1 MFPLVFT
8 VILLLLCISKT
19 IVLGTPKIPHKSCSA
34 MFENIFMDIS
44 IFLLTFR
51 DTMCYIIIT
60 KTTLRKEVVQMA
72 NIGYIRVS
80 TTHQNTD
87 RQHELFNTKGIVL
100 DKVFEEKISGK
111 NTNRPALQSM
121 LEYIR
126 CGDTVFVESYSRLAR
141 STSDLIYLVTTLKD
155 KGVNFVSL
163 KENVDTSTP
172 AGQLVF
178 TIFAGLAQFE
188 RETIK
193 ERQREG
199 IDLALKEGRAYGRPA
214 AVISD
219 TFTEHYQQWK
229 SGNIKAV
236 DFMRIENIPH
246 STFYK
251 LVKRYEKANN
261 ITE

>member
-1 MFPLVFT
+1 
-8 VILLLLCISKT
+8 
-19 IVLGTPKIPHKSCSA
+19 
-34 MFENIFMDIS
+34 
-44 IFLLTFR
+44 
-51 DTMCYIIIT
+51 
-60 KTTLRKEVVQMA
+60 MA

-87 RQHELFNTKGIVL
+87 RQHELFKTKGIIL

-121 LEYIR
+121 LEYVR

-163 KENVDTSTP
+163 KESVDTSTP

-199 IDLALKEGRAYGRPA
+199 IDLALKEGRAYGRPKA
-214 AVISD
+214 SFST
-219 TFTEHYQQWK
+219 TFADNYKLWK
-229 SGNIKAV
+229 AGQLKAV
-236 DFMRIENIPH
+236 DFMKMENIPK

-251 LVKRYEKANN
+251 LVKRYEEDNN
-261 ITE
+261 IATK